1 MPMTTVYHPPPV
13 THYQSSCRW
22 SCFPLLSGP
31 VWLRVY
37 FFFEIFVAVLATFSQ
52 QQKMVPH
59 SLWLQL
65 YKALR
70 LRMAAA
76 FVQIWNFLLNHFIS
90 TDEINNYLLYFS
102 SGACNQMGPLIDQKL
117 DDIDRYCVLKW
128 HVLPTEKTI
137 ESFKLKKREEFKD
150 AAIKL
155 VTLTNSSVS

>member
-37 FFFEIFVAVLATFSQ
+37 FFFQIFVAVLATFS
-52 QQKMVPH
+52 
-59 SLWLQL
+59 QL

-76 FVQIWNFLLNHFIS
+76 FVQIWNFLLNHFIHQS
-90 TDEINNYLLYFS
+90 QRNNLAHLLKMH
-102 SGACNQMGPLIDQKL
+102 QLLIKRLNKMCDGHTSFTVSLRTFWPATHAHILYIHIHIPENLQFCWWHMWQCV
-117 DDIDRYCVLKW
+117 CVL
-128 HVLPTEKTI
+128 PATP
-137 ESFKLKKREEFKD
+137 
-150 AAIKL
+150 
-155 VTLTNSSVS
+155 LTQF